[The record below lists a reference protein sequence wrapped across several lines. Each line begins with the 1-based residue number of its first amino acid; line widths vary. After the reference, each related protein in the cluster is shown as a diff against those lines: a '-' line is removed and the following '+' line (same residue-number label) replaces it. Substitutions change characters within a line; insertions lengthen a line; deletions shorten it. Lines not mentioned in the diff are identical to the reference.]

1 MKINIKRIALSLCAL
16 MACAAVSFA
25 EDITGKVVGSANQP
39 IPDVVVTCSGCATVR
54 TGADGTYTIK
64 DVKDGSTLNFVR
76 EGYYPQSQL
85 VKNAAAQKSLN
96 IHMVETSKSRYNETS
111 ILATGK
117 VENNGI
123 IPGVSNLNRKDFA
136 LGSMSVDKA
145 LQGQVTG
152 LNVVNKS
159 GMPGEGSYLQLRGVK
174 SLVAEN
180 APLIVVNGVPYMPSN
195 NESSII
201 LGYSPSALQAFNNK
215 DIRNITVLKGSE
227 ASIFGS
233 LGSNG
238 VIMIETDQATST
250 DVNTRITF
258 SALYGHNWNNT
269 RIPMMD
275 AAQYKGY
282 LSDMG
287 LTYYPNQ
294 EAFFKDF
301 GFLSDPTGANANLF
315 QYNTNWQNEIYRSSN
330 TQDYLFRVE
339 GGDNIAKYNISLGYM
354 KNEGTVKGTD
364 TQRYNAQVNASM
376 LVCRQLEIQAA
387 INAAY
392 LTGKYQEQSLRP
404 ETSPMIAAYRHSP
417 LLSPYASDMYGNLIS
432 SYSSYWY
439 GNIQNTDFMSSNP
452 AAIVNELT
460 SKARQYDMNSKISAV
475 FTPIR
480 NLVFTGTIAMYYNFN
495 QERTFIPGV
504 TSKDIVPLFDQ
515 YGSADNSV
523 QIGSLNTFNMYYA
536 LNGRYQLDLN
546 KYNKLNFL
554 AGFQA
559 LTTDTEYD
567 AAFGRNTPNDF
578 YQTLGNSVTLGRYF
592 SGYNN
597 KWNWMNWYAHAD
609 YRYMDYLK
617 AGITATWDG
626 ASSIGKDTNRFS
638 FYPAGE
644 LELYLKPLLGL
655 RMVDFINNINVY
667 GNYGLT
673 GNSRFASKLGKYYY
687 TSTPYQTIAGIIR
700 ANVPNT
706 KIKAETDYT
715 LNVGVNSQLW
725 NNRLDLSVGYYDID
739 ARNVLMTGLRSS
751 VLGTSVYYNNDARI
765 KSSGIEASLSVMPV
779 HTRDFTWMIGGN
791 ITTLDNK
798 VKSLG
803 NLNEIVTDLSDGGQI
818 ITMVGEKPFSF
829 YGYQTD
835 GVYSTTA
842 EAKEANLTNSVGVK
856 YQAGDVKFVDQNGD
870 HVINDADKVL
880 LGSATPDFF
889 GSFFTRFE
897 YKGFALDLNFVYSHG
912 NNAYNAVRR
921 ITESGKD
928 FSNQST
934 ALLRRWSMEGQVTD
948 MPRAVYGDKVG
959 NNCFSDRWIEDASY
973 LKLRDITLSYTWNKN
988 WLNFLQGG
996 TVFVTAENLFCSTK
1010 YLGVDPEFSYS
1021 GSTLMQGVDYGKVA
1035 APRSVKFGV
1044 NLKF

>member
-1 MKINIKRIALSLCAL
+1 MSNNIKRVALSLTGLLAFAAGAL
-16 MACAAVSFA
+16 A

-39 IPDVVVTCSGCATVR
+39 ISDVVITCSGCETVR

-64 DVKDGSTLNFVR
+64 GVKDGATINFIH
-76 EGYYPQSQL
+76 EGFYPQ
-85 VKNAAAQKSLN
+85 AQKVKTAAKTGKLD
-96 IHMVETSKSRYNETS
+96 IHMIETDKSRYNETT

-117 VENNGI
+117 VENNGNV
-123 IPGVSNLNRKDFA
+123 PGVTNVNRKDFS
-136 LGSMSVDKA
+136 LGAMTVDKA
-145 LQGQVTG
+145 LKGTVTG
-152 LNVVNKS
+152 LNVVNKG
-159 GMPGEGSYLQLRGVK
+159 GMPGEGAYLQLRGVK
-174 SLVAEN
+174 SLVADN
-180 APLIVVNGVPYMPSN
+180 APLIVVNGVPYIPNN

-201 LGYSPSALQAFNNK
+201 LGYSPSVLQAFNDK

-227 ASIFGS
+227 AAIYGS

-238 VIMIETDQATST
+238 VIMIETDQATSQ

-258 SALYGHNWNNT
+258 SALYGHNWNNN
-269 RIPMMD
+269 RIPMMNSS
-275 AAQYKGY
+275 QYKSY

-294 EAFFKDF
+294 ELFFKDF
-301 GFLSDPTGANANLF
+301 SFLSDPTAANANLYQF
-315 QYNTNWQNEIYRSSN
+315 NTNWQNEIYRNSS
-330 TQDYLFRVE
+330 TMDYLFRVE

-354 KNEGTVKGTD
+354 RNEGTIKD
-364 TQRYNAQVNASM
+364 TNSQRYNAQVNASV
-376 LVCRQLEIQAA
+376 LVCRQLEIQAC

-404 ETSPMIAAYRHSP
+404 ETSPLIAAYRRSP
-417 LLSPYASDMYGNLIS
+417 LLSPYASDMYGNLID
-432 SYSSYWY
+432 SYSNYWY
-439 GNIQNTDFMSSNP
+439 GAIQNTDFMTSNP
-452 AAIVNELT
+452 VAIVNNLT
-460 SKARQYDMNSKISAV
+460 SKARQYDMNSKIAAV

-480 NLVFTGTIAMYYNFN
+480 NLTFTGVVSMYYNFN

-504 TSKDIVPLFDQ
+504 TNQDIVPLFDQ
-515 YGSADNSV
+515 YGQADNSV
-523 QIGSLNTFNMYYA
+523 QIGSFNTFNMYYA
-536 LNGRYQLDLN
+536 LTGNYSLDIDR
-546 KYNKLNFL
+546 YNKLNFL

-559 LTTDTEYD
+559 LTTDNEYD

-592 SGYNN
+592 SGFNN
-597 KWNWMNWYAHAD
+597 KWNWMNWYAHVD
-609 YRYMDYLK
+609 YRWFDYLK
-617 AGITATWDG
+617 AGLTATWDG
-626 ASSIGKDTNRFS
+626 ASSVGKDTNRFS
-638 FYPAGE
+638 FYPAAE
-644 LELYLKPLLGL
+644 LELYLKPILGL
-655 RMVDFINNINVY
+655 RTVDFVNKINVY

-673 GNSRFASKLGKYYY
+673 GNSRFSSKLGKYYY

-706 KIKAETDYT
+706 HLKAETDYT
-715 LNVGVNSQLW
+715 LNLGVEASLW
-725 NNRLDLSVGYYDID
+725 NNRVDLGIGYFDID
-739 ARNVLMTGLRSS
+739 AHNVLMTGQRSS

-765 KSSGIEASLSVMPV
+765 KTSGLEANFSVMPI
-779 HTRDFTWMIGGN
+779 HTIDYTWMIGGN
-791 ITTLDNK
+791 ITTLRNR
-798 VKSLG
+798 VHSLG

-818 ITMVGEKPFSF
+818 VTMVGENPFAF

-842 EAKEANLTNSVGVK
+842 EAQAANLRNSSGVQ
-856 YQAGDVKFVDQNGD
+856 YQAGDVRFVDQNGD
-870 HVINDADKVL
+870 GTINSADRVL

-897 YKGFALDLNFVYSHG
+897 YKGFALDVNFVYSHG
-912 NNAYNAVRR
+912 NKAYNAVRR

-934 ALLRRWSMEGQVTD
+934 ALMRRWSMEGQVTD
-948 MPRAVYGDKVG
+948 IPRAYYGDQVG

-973 LKLRDITLSYTWNKN
+973 LKLRDITLSYTWDKT

-996 TVFVTAENLFCSTK
+996 TVFVTGENLFCSTK
-1010 YLGVDPEFSYS
+1010 YLGLDPEFSYT
-1021 GSTLMQGVDYGKVA
+1021 GSTLMQGVDYGKLS